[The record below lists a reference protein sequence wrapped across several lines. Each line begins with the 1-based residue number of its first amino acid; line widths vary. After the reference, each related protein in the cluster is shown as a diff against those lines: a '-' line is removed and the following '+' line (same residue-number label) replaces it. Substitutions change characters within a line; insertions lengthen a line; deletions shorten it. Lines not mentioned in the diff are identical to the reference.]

1 MSPSLLAPER
11 WRAFWVRLKAE
22 NIPRLGMLFIACV
35 LVAGVA
41 EYKIETGRNEAFR
54 TLEDGLWWA
63 VVTLTTTGYGDKF
76 PITTPGRLMATV
88 AMLLGMGVVATVTA
102 KIASVM
108 VEQRIKEARGLSAAT
123 PPSGHLVI
131 LGWKPDMPDF
141 VKEVL
146 DLNPELGGGRLT
158 LVNVADEIQ
167 NAALRQRFSG
177 LLYVRGDV
185 TDPVALQRANV
196 SRAGKV
202 IILADQAVHRT
213 DEEMDART
221 VMANLAVKSLAPE
234 VYTCAEVL
242 DKKYLE
248 HLQLGHCDE
257 VVLSRQY
264 SRSLLVGATMAS
276 GVTHVIHDLLDFG
289 DRKGLFTEA
298 VPASFVGG
306 TFGALAGYF
315 KQQGQLLVGLLEN
328 TGQSVEI
335 KREALREAQK
345 TINVA
350 TLVENLHRVKALQ
363 PNRSVL
369 APADDHRIGPHT
381 LAVLIGQPRTV
392 APAP

>member
-1 MSPSLLAPER
+1 MSRWLLVPER
-11 WRAFWVRLKAE
+11 WRAFWARLQAE
-22 NIPRLGMLFIACV
+22 NIPRLAAFFATCV
-35 LVAGVA
+35 MSAGLVVY
-41 EYKIETGRNEAFR
+41 EIEKGRNEAFQ
-54 TLEDGLWWA
+54 TVGDGLWWA
-63 VVTLTTTGYGDKF
+63 IVTLTTTGYGDKY
-76 PITTPGRLMATV
+76 PITTPGRLMASV

-108 VEQRIKEARGLSAAT
+108 VEQRIKEARGLSEGT
-123 PPSGHLVI
+123 QRTGHLVI

-146 DLNPELGGGRLT
+146 DLNPELGADRLT
-158 LVNVADEIQ
+158 LVNVADDVH
-167 NAALRQRFSG
+167 NTMLRQQFPG

-185 TDPVALQRANV
+185 VDPVALQRANV
-196 SRAGKV
+196 AHAAKV
-202 IILADQAVHRT
+202 IILADQAVHHA
-213 DEEMDART
+213 DEEVDART
-221 VMANLAVKSLAPE
+221 VMANIAVKSLAPE

-289 DRKGLFTEA
+289 DRKGLFTEP
-298 VPASFVGG
+298 VPGTFVGQ
-306 TFGALAGYF
+306 TFRQLASHF
-315 KQQGQLLVGLLEN
+315 KQEGQLLVGLLEN
-328 TGQSVEI
+328 TGQSLEI

-345 TINVA
+345 TTNVA
-350 TLVENLHRVKALQ
+350 TLVENLRRVKALQ

-369 APADDHRIGPHT
+369 APPDDHRIGPHT
-381 LAVLIGQPRTV
+381 LAVLIGQPKSAAAAR
-392 APAP
+392 